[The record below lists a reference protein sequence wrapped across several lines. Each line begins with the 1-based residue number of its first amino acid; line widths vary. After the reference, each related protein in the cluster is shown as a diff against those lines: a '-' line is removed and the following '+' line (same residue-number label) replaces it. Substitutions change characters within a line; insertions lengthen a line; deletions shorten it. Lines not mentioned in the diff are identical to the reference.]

1 VHEEGTVATSQGEQ
15 LALVRSRV
23 RRRPGQGT
31 DVPATENSVARVA
44 VDVPLAHLDRPFD
57 YLVPEAMSQ
66 TAVPGCRVR
75 VRFAGR
81 KVDGFVLDR
90 RAASEHSGTLTPLT
104 RVVSAESV
112 LAPEVARLAGLV
124 ADRYAG
130 TTADVLRLAVP
141 PRHARAEREAAG
153 MPGRP
158 AAQPG
163 EQAPAA
169 EAVDSRAN
177 LTVGLG
183 AGVRPAA
190 EAVRSVAS
198 SADGSGAAGVGQAAG
213 VEDSGV
219 VASAAGDSGVDA
231 AGAAG
236 DSGVVASAA
245 GDSGVDAAGAVGESG
260 VGLATGIPEWGRYAS
275 GPAFIAAL
283 TRGRSPR
290 AVWAALPGPEHWAA
304 AIAVAVD
311 AALSSGRGALVVL
324 PDKWDV
330 ARLDS
335 ALALR
340 LGSGRHVAL
349 TAELGPAER
358 YRRFLTVRRGQVKAV
373 IGTRAAAFAPVAD
386 LGLVVCW
393 DDGDDL
399 HEEPR
404 APYPHAREVLMLRAH
419 DVGAA
424 ALVGGIA
431 VTAEGARLVS
441 SGWAHPIRAGRKT
454 TRAFAPRVVVGGEDS
469 GARADEGDAARAARL
484 PTSAW
489 LAAKDGLER
498 GPVLVQVPRG
508 GYAPALACARCR
520 TPARCA
526 QCSGPLSATSG
537 HAIAT
542 CGWCGALAG
551 EWACPE
557 CGHRRFRARVV
568 GAERTAEELGRAFP
582 SAPVV
587 SSNAQTRRSAV
598 PARPALVVATPGA
611 EPVAAGGY
619 SAALLLDG
627 WALLDR
633 ADLRAGE
640 EALRRWLNAAALVR
654 ADGAVVVVAEPSARS
669 VQALVRW
676 DPSWHAEREL
686 ADRTALG
693 FPPASRMAAVEGTAD
708 AVAELLGVV
717 HLPPDAQVF
726 GPIPVGDQRV
736 RALVRTPL
744 SGGGALATALK
755 QGQGVRSAR
764 KATDPVRVAV
774 DPHPLT

>member
-1 VHEEGTVATSQGEQ
+1 V
-15 LALVRSRV
+15 
-23 RRRPGQGT
+23 QGT
-31 DVPATENSVARVA
+31 DVPATENPVARVA

-81 KVDGFVLDR
+81 QVDGFVLDR

-141 PRHARAEREAAG
+141 PRHARAEGEAAVV
-153 MPGRP
+153 PGQP
-158 AAQPG
+158 AGQPG

-169 EAVDSRAN
+169 EAVDARA
-177 LTVGLG
+177 TIGLG
-183 AGVRPAA
+183 ESGVGPAA
-190 EAVRSVAS
+190 ETVRSRTS
-198 SADGSGAAGVGQAAG
+198 SPGGSGARGVGQAAG
-213 VEDSGV
+213 V
-219 VASAAGDSGVDA
+219 GDSGAGATGAAGHSGADAAGAAGHSGADAAGAAGHSGADA

-236 DSGVVASAA
+236 DSGAGAA
-245 GDSGVDAAGAVGESG
+245 GAAGHSGADAAGAVGESD
-260 VGLATGIPEWGRYAS
+260 VGLATRLAEWGHYAN

-304 AIAVAVD
+304 AIAVAVE
-311 AALSSGRGALVVL
+311 AALRSGRGALVVV

-330 ARLDS
+330 AGLDS
-335 ALALR
+335 ALARR

-349 TAELGPAER
+349 TAQLGPAER

-489 LAAKDGLER
+489 LAAKNGLEH

-526 QCSGPLSATSG
+526 QCSGPLSITSG

-582 SAPVV
+582 SAPVL
-587 SSNAQTRRSAV
+587 SSNADRRRSAV
-598 PARPALVVATPGA
+598 PARPVLVVATPGA

-619 SAALLLDG
+619 AAALLLDG

-693 FPPASRMAAVEGTAD
+693 FPPASRMAAVEGTPD

-717 HLPPDAQVF
+717 HLPLDAQVL

-764 KATDPVRVAV
+764 KATDPVRVDI
-774 DPHPLT
+774 DPHPLI

>member
-1 VHEEGTVATSQGEQ
+1 M
-15 LALVRSRV
+15 
-23 RRRPGQGT
+23 QGT
-31 DVPATENSVARVA
+31 DLPATENPVARVA

-81 KVDGFVLDR
+81 QVDGFVLDR
-90 RAASEHSGTLTPLT
+90 RAVSEHSGTLTPLT
-104 RVVSAESV
+104 RVISAESV

-153 MPGRP
+153 GVPGQL
-158 AAQPG
+158 AGQLG

-169 EAVDSRAN
+169 EAVDARA
-177 LTVGLG
+177 TIGLG
-183 AGVRPAA
+183 ESGVGPAA
-190 EAVRSVAS
+190 ETVRSRTS
-198 SADGSGAAGVGQAAG
+198 SPGGSGARGVGQAAG
-213 VEDSGV
+213 V
-219 VASAAGDSGVDA
+219 GDSGAGATGAAGHSGADAAGAAGHSGADA

-236 DSGVVASAA
+236 DSGAGAA
-245 GDSGVDAAGAVGESG
+245 GAAGHSGADAAGAVGESD
-260 VGLATGIPEWGRYAS
+260 VGLATRLAEWGHYAN

-304 AIAVAVD
+304 AIAVAVE
-311 AALSSGRGALVVL
+311 AALRSGRGALVVV

-330 ARLDS
+330 AGLDS
-335 ALALR
+335 ALARR

-349 TAELGPAER
+349 TAQLGPAER

-469 GARADEGDAARAARL
+469 GAGADEGDAARAARL

-489 LAAKDGLER
+489 LAAKNGLEH

-526 QCSGPLSATSG
+526 QCSGPLSITSG

-582 SAPVV
+582 SAPVL
-587 SSNAQTRRSAV
+587 SSNADRRRSAV
-598 PARPALVVATPGA
+598 PARPVLVVATPGA

-619 SAALLLDG
+619 AAALLLDG

-693 FPPASRMAAVEGTAD
+693 FPPASRMAAVEGTPD

-717 HLPPDAQVF
+717 HLPLDAQVL

-764 KATDPVRVAV
+764 KATDPVRVDI
-774 DPHPLT
+774 DPHPLI

>member
-1 VHEEGTVATSQGEQ
+1 V
-15 LALVRSRV
+15 
-23 RRRPGQGT
+23 QGT
-31 DVPATENSVARVA
+31 DVPATENPVARVA

-81 KVDGFVLDR
+81 QVDGFVLDR

-104 RVVSAESV
+104 RVVSTESV

-124 ADRYAG
+124 AERYAG

-153 MPGRP
+153 VPEQP
-158 AAQPG
+158 AGQPG
-163 EQAPAA
+163 EQAEAV
-169 EAVDSRAN
+169 EAVDYRAT

-183 AGVRPAA
+183 ESGVGPAA
-190 EAVRSVAS
+190 EAVRSRAS
-198 SADGSGAAGVGQAAG
+198 SPGGRSGAAGVG
-213 VEDSGV
+213 DSGAGATGV
-219 VASAAGDSGVDA
+219 VGDSG
-231 AGAAG
+231 AGANGVVG
-236 DSGVVASAA
+236 DSGAGATGVV
-245 GDSGVDAAGAVGESG
+245 GDSGADAGGAVGESG
-260 VGLATGIPEWGRYAS
+260 VGLARLPEWGRYAN

-311 AALSSGRGALVVL
+311 AALRSGRGALVVV

-330 ARLDS
+330 AGLDS
-335 ALALR
+335 ALARR

-358 YRRFLTVRRGQVKAV
+358 YRRFLAVRRGQVKAV

-489 LAAKDGLER
+489 LAAKSGLER

-526 QCSGPLSATSG
+526 QCSGPLSVTSG

-587 SSNAQTRRSAV
+587 SSNAETRRSAV

-619 SAALLLDG
+619 AAALLLDG

-633 ADLRAGE
+633 ADLRVGE

-693 FPPASRMAAVEGTAD
+693 FPPAARMAAVEGTPD

-717 HLPPDAQVF
+717 HLPPDAQVL

-744 SGGGALATALK
+744 SGGGALASALK

-764 KATDPVRVAV
+764 KATDPVRVDV
-774 DPHPLT
+774 DPHPLI

>member
-1 VHEEGTVATSQGEQ
+1 
-15 LALVRSRV
+15 
-23 RRRPGQGT
+23 
-31 DVPATENSVARVA
+31 VPATENPVARVA

-198 SADGSGAAGVGQAAG
+198 SAGGSGAAGVGQAAG
-213 VEDSGV
+213 VGDSGV
-219 VASAAGDSGVDA
+219 VASAAGDSGV
-231 AGAAG
+231 
-236 DSGVVASAA
+236 VARAA

-260 VGLATGIPEWGRYAS
+260 VGLATGIPEWGRYAT

-283 TRGRSPR
+283 RRGRSPR
-290 AVWAALPGPEHWAA
+290 AVWAALPGLEHWAA

-340 LGSGRHVAL
+340 LGSGQHVVL

-587 SSNAQTRRSAV
+587 SSNAQTRRSTV

>member
-1 VHEEGTVATSQGEQ
+1 V
-15 LALVRSRV
+15 
-23 RRRPGQGT
+23 QGT
-31 DVPATENSVARVA
+31 DVPATENPVARVA

-81 KVDGFVLDR
+81 QVDGFVLDR

-153 MPGRP
+153 GVPGQL
-158 AAQPG
+158 AGQLG

-169 EAVDSRAN
+169 EAVDARA
-177 LTVGLG
+177 TIGLG
-183 AGVRPAA
+183 ESGVGPAA
-190 EAVRSVAS
+190 ETVRSRTS
-198 SADGSGAAGVGQAAG
+198 SPGGSGARGVGQAAG
-213 VEDSGV
+213 V
-219 VASAAGDSGVDA
+219 GDSGAGATGAAGHSGADA

-236 DSGVVASAA
+236 DSGAGAADAAGHSGADAAGAA
-245 GDSGVDAAGAVGESG
+245 GDSGAGAAGAAGHSGADAAGAVGESD
-260 VGLATGIPEWGRYAS
+260 VGLATRLAEWGHYAN

-304 AIAVAVD
+304 AIAVAVE
-311 AALSSGRGALVVL
+311 AALRSGRGALVVV

-330 ARLDS
+330 AGLDS
-335 ALALR
+335 ALARR

-349 TAELGPAER
+349 TAQLGPAER

-469 GARADEGDAARAARL
+469 GAGADEGDAARAARL

-489 LAAKDGLER
+489 LAAKNGLEH

-526 QCSGPLSATSG
+526 QCSGPLSITSG

-582 SAPVV
+582 SAPVL
-587 SSNAQTRRSAV
+587 SSNADRRRSAV
-598 PARPALVVATPGA
+598 PARPVLVVATPGA

-619 SAALLLDG
+619 AAALLLDG

-693 FPPASRMAAVEGTAD
+693 FPPASRMAAVEGTPD

-717 HLPPDAQVF
+717 HLPLDAQVL

-764 KATDPVRVAV
+764 KATDPVRVDI
-774 DPHPLT
+774 DPHPLI

>member
-198 SADGSGAAGVGQAAG
+198 SAGGSGAAGVGQAAG
-213 VEDSGV
+213 V
-219 VASAAGDSGVDA
+219 GDSGVDA
-231 AGAAG
+231 AG
-236 DSGVVASAA
+236 AA

-431 VTAEGARLVS
+431 VTAEGARFVS

>member
-1 VHEEGTVATSQGEQ
+1 M
-15 LALVRSRV
+15 
-23 RRRPGQGT
+23 
-31 DVPATENSVARVA
+31 PATENPVARVA

-198 SADGSGAAGVGQAAG
+198 SAGGSGAAGVGQAAG
-213 VEDSGV
+213 V
-219 VASAAGDSGVDA
+219 GDSGVDA

-236 DSGVVASAA
+236 DSGV
-245 GDSGVDAAGAVGESG
+245 DAAAAVGESG

-431 VTAEGARLVS
+431 VTAEGARFVS

-489 LAAKDGLER
+489 LAAKNGLER

>member
-1 VHEEGTVATSQGEQ
+1 
-15 LALVRSRV
+15 
-23 RRRPGQGT
+23 
-31 DVPATENSVARVA
+31 VPATENPVARVA

-198 SADGSGAAGVGQAAG
+198 SAGGSGAAGVGQAAG
-213 VEDSGV
+213 V
-219 VASAAGDSGVDA
+219 GDSGVDA
-231 AGAAG
+231 AG
-236 DSGVVASAA
+236 AA

-340 LGSGRHVAL
+340 LGSGRHLAL

>member
-1 VHEEGTVATSQGEQ
+1 VQG
-15 LALVRSRV
+15 A
-23 RRRPGQGT
+23 
-31 DVPATENSVARVA
+31 DVPATENPVARVA

-57 YLVPEAMSQ
+57 YLVPEAMSKM
-66 TAVPGCRVR
+66 AVPGCRVR

-81 KVDGFVLDR
+81 QVDGFVLDR
-90 RAASEHSGTLTPLT
+90 RAESEHSGTLTPLT

-153 MPGRP
+153 VPGQP
-158 AAQPG
+158 AGQPG
-163 EQAPAA
+163 EQAAAA
-169 EAVDSRAN
+169 EAVDSLAT
-177 LTVGLG
+177 LPGGLG
-183 AGVRPAA
+183 ESAVGPTA
-190 EAVRSVAS
+190 EAVRSRAS
-198 SADGSGAAGVGQAAG
+198 SPGGSGAAGVG
-213 VEDSGV
+213 DSG
-219 VASAAGDSGVDA
+219 AAA
-231 AGAAG
+231 TGAAG
-236 DSGVVASAA
+236 DSGA
-245 GDSGVDAAGAVGESG
+245 DAAGAVGESG
-260 VGLATGIPEWGRYAS
+260 GGLARIPEWGRYAN

-311 AALSSGRGALVVL
+311 AALRSGRGALVVV

-330 ARLDS
+330 AGLDS
-335 ALALR
+335 ALARR

-489 LAAKDGLER
+489 LAAKNGLER

-526 QCSGPLSATSG
+526 QCLGPLSVTSA

-551 EWACPE
+551 EWACSE
-557 CGHRRFRARVV
+557 CGHHRFRARVV

-587 SSNAQTRRSAV
+587 SSNAETRRSAV

-619 SAALLLDG
+619 AAALLLDG

-717 HLPPDAQVF
+717 RLPPDAQML

-744 SGGGALATALK
+744 SGGGALASALK

-764 KATDPVRVAV
+764 KATDPVRVDV
-774 DPHPLT
+774 DPHPLI

>member
-1 VHEEGTVATSQGEQ
+1 MA
-15 LALVRSRV
+15 AI
-23 RRRPGQGT
+23 
-31 DVPATENSVARVA
+31 ENPVARVA

-57 YLVPEAMSQ
+57 YLVPEVMSQ

-81 KVDGFVLDR
+81 QVDGFVVDR

-153 MPGRP
+153 VPGQP
-158 AAQPG
+158 AGPPG
-163 EQAPAA
+163 EQALAA
-169 EAVDSRAN
+169 EGVDSRAA
-177 LTVGLG
+177 LTIGLG
-183 AGVRPAA
+183 ESGAGAAA
-190 EAVRSVAS
+190 EAVRSRAS
-198 SADGSGAAGVGQAAG
+198 SPGGNGAAGVGQAIGVGDSGAG
-213 VEDSGV
+213 ATGAVEDSG
-219 VASAAGDSGVDA
+219 AGATGAAEDAGAGATAAAEDSGA
-231 AGAAG
+231 
-236 DSGVVASAA
+236 
-245 GDSGVDAAGAVGESG
+245 DAAGAVGESG
-260 VGLATGIPEWGRYAS
+260 VGVATRLPEWGRYAN

-311 AALSSGRGALVVL
+311 AALRSGRGALVVV

-330 ARLDS
+330 AGLDS
-335 ALALR
+335 ALARR

-441 SGWAHPIRAGRKT
+441 SGWAHPIRAGRRT
-454 TRAFAPRVVVGGEDS
+454 TRAFAPRVFVGGEDS

-489 LAAKDGLER
+489 LAARNGLER

-526 QCSGPLSATSG
+526 QCSGPLSVTSG

-568 GAERTAEELGRAFP
+568 GAQRTAEELGRAFP

-587 SSNAQTRRSAV
+587 SSNAETRRSAV

-619 SAALLLDG
+619 AAALLLDG

-654 ADGAVVVVAEPSARS
+654 ADGAVVLVAEPSARS

-717 HLPPDAQVF
+717 HLPPDAQVL

-744 SGGGALATALK
+744 SGGGALATSLK

-764 KATDPVRVAV
+764 KATDPVRVDV
-774 DPHPLT
+774 DPHPLI

>member
-1 VHEEGTVATSQGEQ
+1 MHEDGTVATSQGEQ

-23 RRRPGQGT
+23 RQSSTRGADT
-31 DVPATENSVARVA
+31 PAIENTVAQVA
-44 VDVPLAHLDRPFD
+44 VDVSLAHLDRPFD
-57 YLVPEAMSQ
+57 YLVPESMSQ
-66 TAVPGCRVR
+66 AAVPGCRVR

-81 KVDGFVLDR
+81 QVDGFVLDR
-90 RAASEHSGTLTPLT
+90 RAASEHGGTLTPLT

-112 LAPEVARLAGLV
+112 LAPEVARLAELV
-124 ADRYAG
+124 AERYAG

-141 PRHARAEREAAG
+141 PRHARTEREATGLRAPPDGRDQTAESLGSPANSAG
-153 MPGRP
+153 G
-158 AAQPG
+158 AA
-163 EQAPAA
+163 
-169 EAVDSRAN
+169 
-177 LTVGLG
+177 
-183 AGVRPAA
+183 
-190 EAVRSVAS
+190 AS
-198 SADGSGAAGVGQAAG
+198 SAGDWGAGGAAGTDDPASGAAG
-213 VEDSGV
+213 
-219 VASAAGDSGVDA
+219 ASSM
-231 AGAAG
+231 
-236 DSGVVASAA
+236 
-245 GDSGVDAAGAVGESG
+245 SG
-260 VGLATGIPEWGRYAS
+260 VGAAAGIPEWDVYPR

-283 TRGRSPR
+283 RRGRSPR

-304 AIAVAVD
+304 AIAAAVD
-311 AALSSGRGALVVL
+311 AVLESGRGALVVV

-335 ALALR
+335 ALTRR
-340 LGSGRHVAL
+340 LDAGRHVAL
-349 TAELGPAER
+349 TAELGPSER
-358 YRRFLTVRRGQVKAV
+358 YRRFLAVRRGRVKAV

-419 DVGAA
+419 EVGAA
-424 ALVGGIA
+424 ALVGGFA

-441 SGWAHPIRAGRKT
+441 SGWAQPIRADRKT
-454 TRAFAPRVVVGGEDS
+454 TRAFAPRVMVGGDDS
-469 GARADEGDAARAARL
+469 AARADEGDAARAARL

-508 GYAPALACARCR
+508 GYAPVLACARCR

-526 QCSGPLSATSG
+526 QCSGPLSVSSG
-537 HAIAT
+537 HATAV

-551 EWACPE
+551 GWACAE
-557 CGHRRFRARVV
+557 CGHRRFRALVV
-568 GAERTAEELGRAFP
+568 GADRTAEELGRAFP
-582 SAPVV
+582 SARVV
-587 SSNAQTRRSAV
+587 SSTAEMRRSAV
-598 PARPALVVATPGA
+598 PARSALVVATPGA

-619 SAALLLDG
+619 AAALLLDG

-654 ADGAVVVVAEPSARS
+654 PDGPVVVVADQSARS

-676 DPSWHAEREL
+676 DPSWHAAREL
-686 ADRTALG
+686 ADRTTLG

-708 AVAELLGVV
+708 AVAELFGVV
-717 HLPPDAQVF
+717 HLPSDAQVL
-726 GPIPVGDQRV
+726 GPVPLDDQRV

-744 SGGGALATALK
+744 SAGSALAAALK
-755 QGQGVRSAR
+755 QGQAVRSAR
-764 KATDPVRVAV
+764 KAPDPVRVDV
-774 DPHPLT
+774 DPHPLI

>member
-1 VHEEGTVATSQGEQ
+1 VHEDGTVAISQGEQ
-15 LALVRSRV
+15 LAVVRSRV
-23 RRRPGQGT
+23 RQRPTRGADT
-31 DVPATENSVARVA
+31 PAIENPVARVA
-44 VDVPLAHLDRPFD
+44 VDISLAHLDRPFD
-57 YLVPEAMSQ
+57 YLVPESMSHV
-66 TAVPGCRVR
+66 AVPGCRVR

-81 KVDGFVLDR
+81 QVDGFVLDR
-90 RAASEHSGTLTPLT
+90 RAASDHGGTLTPLT

-112 LAPEVARLAGLV
+112 LAPEVARLAELV
-124 ADRYAG
+124 AERYAG

-141 PRHARAEREAAG
+141 PRHARTEREATG
-153 MPGRP
+153 VPGQTDEPDR
-158 AAQPG
+158 
-163 EQAPAA
+163 AA
-169 EAVDSRAN
+169 ETRGS
-177 LTVGLG
+177 
-183 AGVRPAA
+183 P
-190 EAVRSVAS
+190 AS
-198 SADGSGAAGVGQAAG
+198 SAGGTATSDAVAGEGGAEVSG
-213 VEDSGV
+213 
-219 VASAAGDSGVDA
+219 

-236 DSGVVASAA
+236 APGM
-245 GDSGVDAAGAVGESG
+245 SG
-260 VGLATGIPEWGRYAS
+260 VGAAAGIPEWGVYSR

-283 TRGRSPR
+283 TTGRSPR
-290 AVWAALPGPEHWAA
+290 ALWAALPGSEHWGA
-304 AIAVAVD
+304 AIAAAVD
-311 AALSSGRGALVVL
+311 AVLKSGRGALVVV

-330 ARLDS
+330 VKLDS
-335 ALALR
+335 ALTRR
-340 LGSGRHVAL
+340 LGAGRHVAL
-349 TAELGPAER
+349 TAELGPSER
-358 YRRFLTVRRGQVKAV
+358 YRRFLAVRRGQVKVV

-386 LGLVVCW
+386 LGLVICW

-424 ALVGGIA
+424 ALVGGFA

-441 SGWAHPIRAGRKT
+441 SGWAHPIRADRKT

-508 GYAPALACARCR
+508 GYAPVLACARCR

-526 QCSGPLSATSG
+526 QCSGPLSVSSG
-537 HAIAT
+537 HAIAV

-551 EWACPE
+551 DWACPE
-557 CGHRRFRARVV
+557 CGHRRFRALVV
-568 GAERTAEELGRAFP
+568 GADRTAEELGRAFP

-587 SSNAQTRRSAV
+587 SSTVEMRRNAV

-619 SAALLLDG
+619 AAALLLDG

-633 ADLRAGE
+633 VDLRAGE

-654 ADGAVVVVAEPSARS
+654 PDGTVVVVADQSARP

-686 ADRTALG
+686 ADRTTLG
-693 FPPASRMAAVEGTAD
+693 FPPASRMAAVEGTAE
-708 AVAELLGVV
+708 AVAELLAVV
-717 HLPPDAQVF
+717 HLPSDAQVL
-726 GPIPVGDQRV
+726 GPVPLDDQRV

-744 SGGGALATALK
+744 SSGSALAAALK

-764 KATDPVRVAV
+764 KAPDPVRVDV
-774 DPHPLT
+774 DPHPLA

>member
-1 VHEEGTVATSQGEQ
+1 V
-15 LALVRSRV
+15 
-23 RRRPGQGT
+23 QGT
-31 DVPATENSVARVA
+31 DVPATENPVARVA

-81 KVDGFVLDR
+81 QVDGFVLDR
-90 RAASEHSGTLTPLT
+90 RAASEHGGTLTPLT
-104 RVVSAESV
+104 RVVSTESV

-124 ADRYAG
+124 AERYAG

-153 MPGRP
+153 VPEQP
-158 AAQPG
+158 AGQPG
-163 EQAPAA
+163 EQAEAVEAVDYRATLTVGLGESGVGPAA
-169 EAVDSRAN
+169 EAVPSRA
-177 LTVGLG
+177 
-183 AGVRPAA
+183 
-190 EAVRSVAS
+190 S
-198 SADGSGAAGVGQAAG
+198 SPGGRSGAAGVG
-213 VEDSGV
+213 DSGADATGV
-219 VASAAGDSGVDA
+219 VGDSGA
-231 AGAAG
+231 
-236 DSGVVASAA
+236 
-245 GDSGVDAAGAVGESG
+245 DAAGAVGESG
-260 VGLATGIPEWGRYAS
+260 VGLARLPEWGRYAN

-311 AALSSGRGALVVL
+311 AALRSGRGALVVV

-330 ARLDS
+330 AGLDS
-335 ALALR
+335 ALARR

-358 YRRFLTVRRGQVKAV
+358 YRRFLAVRRGQVKAV

-441 SGWAHPIRAGRKT
+441 SGWAHPIRAGRRT
-454 TRAFAPRVVVGGEDS
+454 TRAFAPRVFVGGEDS

-489 LAAKDGLER
+489 LAAKNGLER

-526 QCSGPLSATSG
+526 QCSGPLSVTSG

-587 SSNAQTRRSAV
+587 SSNAETRRSAV

-619 SAALLLDG
+619 AAALLLDG

-633 ADLRAGE
+633 ADLRVGE

-693 FPPASRMAAVEGTAD
+693 FPPAARMAAVEGTPD

-717 HLPPDAQVF
+717 HLPPDAQVL

-744 SGGGALATALK
+744 SGGGALASALK

-764 KATDPVRVAV
+764 KATDPVRVDV
-774 DPHPLT
+774 DPHPLI

>member
-1 VHEEGTVATSQGEQ
+1 MHEEGTVATSQGEQ

-31 DVPATENSVARVA
+31 DVPATENPVARVA

-81 KVDGFVLDR
+81 RVDGFVLDR
-90 RAASEHSGTLTPLT
+90 LAASEHSGTLTPLT

-153 MPGRP
+153 VPGRP

-198 SADGSGAAGVGQAAG
+198 SAGGSGAAGVGQAAG
-213 VEDSGV
+213 V
-219 VASAAGDSGVDA
+219 GDSGVDA
-231 AGAAG
+231 AG
-236 DSGVVASAA
+236 AA

-454 TRAFAPRVVVGGEDS
+454 TRAFAPRVVVGGENS

-489 LAAKDGLER
+489 LAAKNGLER